1 MSMELSVPVWV
12 NKEEDFRHMAAVLLQ
27 VPAFALDTE
36 SNSLYVYREQVCLI
50 QISIPGVD
58 YLVDPL
64 ALKDLS
70 ALHAPLANPSI
81 EKVFHAA
88 EYDIICMKRDFG
100 FSFANIFD
108 TMLAAEI
115 LGWPDLGLGSILN
128 QTFQVTLNKRYQRAD
143 WGQRPLPWDQ
153 LDYARLDSHY
163 LLPLRD
169 LMAEEL
175 KTNQRWE
182 LAQEDF
188 QRLCRVEAGS
198 NGNTQAE
205 DCWKV
210 AGNNHF
216 TSRQMA
222 ILQALCQYR
231 QEQAKTSNRPL
242 FKVINNNTLVDIV
255 KTLPENLSQLGQ
267 IQGMSKG
274 QVARHGEGLLK
285 ALERG
290 SQAAPLT
297 RPRNHKPDESVTNRY
312 EILRIWRK
320 ACAQK
325 WNVDSN
331 VILPKEIMAK
341 IADKNPENHAD
352 LAGLMSET
360 PWRLEHFGGEILK
373 ILKGREEA

>member
-1 MSMELSVPVWV
+1 M
-12 NKEEDFRHMAAVLLQ
+12 
-27 VPAFALDTE
+27 
-36 SNSLYVYREQVCLI
+36 
-50 QISIPGVD
+50 D

-153 LDYARLDSHY
+153 LDYARLDRPLPAASAGSHGGGV
-163 LLPLRD
+163 
-169 LMAEEL
+169 E
-175 KTNQRWE
+175 TNQRGNW
-182 LAQEDF
+182 AGGF
-188 QRLCRVEAGS
+188 SGFAGRSGS
-198 NGNTQAE
+198 NGNTPAE

-216 TSRQMA
+216 TSRRWQFCRRSA
-222 ILQALCQYR
+222 IP